1 MPESIIQL
9 TQDQIDFFHREGYL
23 VIPAITTPEE
33 VAHIREI
40 YDALFAR
47 QAGREDGN
55 QFDLAGAD
63 EEGATPA
70 LPQILMPVRYAPQL
84 AQTLYRTNAL
94 AISQQLFGPTSSYK
108 GEHAIFKPA
117 RHGAETP
124 WHQDEAYW
132 NPELDYNEGSF
143 WMPLQEATP
152 ENGCMYFIPGSHRL
166 EVLPHHSINN
176 DPRIHGLE
184 VDMTHVDLAKAVA
197 CPLPPGG
204 ATVHASRTLHYTPP
218 NRSDIARRAYIL
230 GFGVEQKRRLTPR
243 RFPWNEMKQTAREV
257 RVKEVEQKS
266 K

>member
-1 MPESIIQL
+1 MSDATIQI
-9 TQDQIDFFHREGYL
+9 TPAQIDFFHREGYL
-23 VIPAITTPEE
+23 VIPTITTPEE
-33 VAHIREI
+33 VARIREI
-40 YDALFAR
+40 YDGLFVR
-47 QAGREDGN
+47 QAGREEGN

-63 EEGATPA
+63 EEGATAA
-70 LPQILMPVRYAPQL
+70 LPQILMPVKYAPDL
-84 AQTLYRTNAL
+84 AHTLYRANAL
-94 AISQQLFGPTSSYK
+94 AISRQLFGPSSAYK

-117 RHGAETP
+117 RYGAETP

-184 VDMTHVDLAKAVA
+184 VDMSFVDLSQAVA
-197 CPLPPGG
+197 CPLPAGG
-204 ATVHASRTLHYTPP
+204 ATVHAARTLHYTPP
-218 NRSDIARRAYIL
+218 NRSAIPRRAYIL
-230 GFGVEQKRRLTPR
+230 GFGTEQTRREAVR

-257 RVKEVEQKS
+257 RAERTRKHK
-266 K
+266 